1 MGADWSREEVE
12 ATVADYFAMLHA
24 ELAGVHYVK
33 AEHRRRLI
41 GLLDGRSEGAIER
54 KHMNISAVLR
64 TVGHPFID
72 GYKPYGNYQALL
84 EEVVLDRLD
93 RNHDLRVLVENLALQ
108 PVKAPRVDD
117 ILSRWKPAPDLK
129 EQEEAQEPLVG
140 YALPEAG
147 RERTARRVDYLAQ
160 ETRNRSLGA
169 EGERFVLRYEAER
182 LHRAG
187 KKRLAD
193 RVEQVSDTRGD
204 GLGYDVLSFEES
216 GEERFIEVKTT
227 SFGQRT
233 PFFVSRNEVAFSRE
247 EPERFHLYRV
257 YAFRREPALYGIRG
271 PLDAGFTLEPSQ
283 FRAFR

>member
-12 ATVADYFAMLHA
+12 ATVAVYFDMLQA
-24 ELAGVHYVK
+24 ELAGVRYVK
-33 AEHRRRLI
+33 AEHRRRLT

-64 TVGHPFID
+64 KVGHPFID

-93 RNHDLRVLVENLALQ
+93 GHHDLRVLVEHLALQ
-108 PVKAPRVDD
+108 PATAPRVDD
-117 ILSRWKPAPDLK
+117 ILARWRPAPDWK
-129 EQEEAQEPLVG
+129 EPEEAQEPLVD
-140 YALPEAG
+140 YAPTEPS
-147 RERTARRVDYLAQ
+147 RERTARRMDYLAREVQ
-160 ETRNRSLGA
+160 NRSLGA
-169 EGERFVLRYEAER
+169 EGERFVLRFEAER

-193 RVEQVSDTRGD
+193 KVEQVSDTRGD
-204 GLGYDVLSFEES
+204 GLGFDVLSFEES

-271 PLDAGFTLEPSQ
+271 PLDAGFRLEPSQ
-283 FRAFR
+283 YRAFR